1 MSNEYERFT
10 KARIKAM
17 IWMIAGI
24 ILLAV
29 VIFCMELDG
38 MDEKTIECIIYGSL
52 GSIGFTFTIIAASF
66 EWLKEH
72 LPKSKLQLL
81 EERVTELEKGIK

>member
-1 MSNEYERFT
+1 MTDEYQRFT

-17 IWMIAGI
+17 IWMIVGI

-38 MDEKTIECIIYGSL
+38 MDERTIECIIYGSL
-52 GSIGFTFTIIAASF
+52 GSCGFTFTMIAASF
-66 EWLKEH
+66 EILKVRF
-72 LPKSKLQLL
+72 PSKLQLL